1 VIDIEKQISYWKKGA
16 DSDIETAEVLIESN
30 KTVEGLFFC
39 HLAIE
44 KILKA
49 HFVKQNQA
57 LAPKS
62 HKLQYLSEKAAI
74 DLSEELKDFFGVL
87 MQFQIEGRYPEF
99 FPPVLSKQDALSLLS
114 KTKTNL
120 EWLTQKLR
128 Q

>member
-1 VIDIEKQISYWKKGA
+1 MIDLEKQIAYWKNGA
-16 DSDIETAEVLIESN
+16 NSNIETATFLIEGN

-39 HLAIE
+39 HLAME

-49 HFVKQNQA
+49 HFVKQNLV

-74 DLSEELKDFFGVL
+74 DLSEEQKDFFGVL

-99 FPPVLSKQDALSLLS
+99 FPPVLSQQDALSLLS
-114 KTKTNL
+114 KTKDNL
-120 EWLTQKLR
+120 QWLIQKL
-128 Q
+128 QP